1 VSATGQIVFPLWKYL
16 LYCIRISSL
25 FNIFV
30 DTVCFLYFARLFYI
44 YCSFRKLI
52 VLTLLHNMQ
61 FVKINKKFKYFVNRK
76 LFRDLNLLF

>member
-1 VSATGQIVFPLWKYL
+1 MLSILCKT
-16 LYCIRISSL
+16 
-25 FNIFV
+25 
-30 DTVCFLYFARLFYI
+30 FLYI